1 MACDWLNRRQ
11 YKTYQSKNE
20 EEYDYDLEEPDLF
33 QQYGS
38 VYVQL
43 PHFIDEYEDN
53 NNDER
58 CQ

>member
-1 MACDWLNRRQ
+1 M
-11 YKTYQSKNE
+11 YQSKNE

-33 QQYGS
+33 QQCAS
-38 VYVQL
+38 VCVQL